1 MKRKNPDAGRKH
13 KKPPDAV
20 EQGEG
25 ANEDDACGAEPAV
38 DQKRQK
44 GGRDEKARAV
54 VGGNKAPT
62 YRDSCRDCQVC
73 LLLACGQGCGG
84 CACECEC
91 RTRDAR
97 DGVCAVRSRGPR
109 ACVCARVQ
117 DGDLYCTPDLLSC
130 IAAGCVPCAYKMVVQ
145 PSLPQGCE
153 PLRFRANK
161 RPEECL
167 RMR

>member
-97 DGVCAVRSRGPR
+97 DGCVCSAFTGPACVRVCACAGRGPVLHAGSPELHSSRVR
-109 ACVCARVQ
+109 ALRVQ
-117 DGDLYCTPDLLSC
+117 DGC
-130 IAAGCVPCAYKMVVQ
+130 AAVPAT
-145 PSLPQGCE
+145 
-153 PLRFRANK
+153 
-161 RPEECL
+161 
-167 RMR
+167 RMRATAISRQ